1 MAPASGAQ
9 NTVDTAHVVAFLASL
24 RELRQTGPVGF
35 VSAAGQPD
43 VPVIL
48 ALAGAPVRCVSHG
61 EFIPRINLV
70 ERVCSHA
77 GESAGYDALASRI
90 AAHLG
95 WVAVEEQAE
104 RQVWPLTVMAE
115 GTVALVR

>member
-24 RELRQTGPVGF
+24 RGLRWTGPVGF

-48 ALAGAPVRCVSHG
+48 ALAGAPSGASATESSFHG
-61 EFIPRINLV
+61 SI
-70 ERVCSHA
+70 
-77 GESAGYDALASRI
+77 
-90 AAHLG
+90 
-95 WVAVEEQAE
+95 
-104 RQVWPLTVMAE
+104 
-115 GTVALVR
+115 